1 MYKIELTANQIGAIY
16 YAITVNRG
24 SYDGWSEQEL
34 SEYDVKRELLALRQ
48 VEAKL
53 DKLTEKV
60 SA

>member
-1 MYKIELTANQIGAIY
+1 MYKLELTANQIGAIY
-16 YAITVNRG
+16 YAITVHRG

-53 DKLTEKV
+53 DKLTEM
-60 SA
+60 AGN

>member
-1 MYKIELTANQIGAIY
+1 MYKLELTANQLDAIY
-16 YAITVNRG
+16 YAITVHRG